1 MGELVFVGLGL
12 NNALGV
18 SLEGLEE
25 AISADAVYIELYSSP
40 MPKFSLG
47 KLQELV
53 GKRIAVL
60 TRKNLEDEAGRQVI
74 EDARRKKVVLFTP
87 GDPMIATTHMALR
100 IRAAKA
106 GIKTRIVHGASIAS
120 AAPGL
125 AGLQN
130 YKFGRAV
137 TVAYP
142 ELGYMPE
149 TAYDVIKENK
159 RLGLH
164 TLVFLGVRADKR
176 YMTIKEALEFI
187 RTIEE
192 RRQEGIIVEDTLA
205 IGIARAG
212 AKRPIVKAGSVCELM
227 RYKFGEPP
235 HILIVPG
242 ELHFM
247 EAEALVVLAEAPKE
261 ILKGEQID

>member
-12 NNALGV
+12 YNELGIP
-18 SLEGLEE
+18 LEGLEE
-25 AISADAVYIELYSSP
+25 TKAADAVYVELYSSP
-40 MPKFSLG
+40 MPKFSLK
-47 KLQELV
+47 KLEKLV
-53 GKRIAVL
+53 GKRVVVL
-60 TRKNLEDEAGRQVI
+60 TRKDLEDEAGRRVI
-74 EDARRKKVVLFTP
+74 EDAERKKVVLLTP
-87 GDPMIATTHMALR
+87 GDPMIATTHVALR

-106 GIKTRIVHGASIAS
+106 GIRTRIVHSASIVS

-142 ELGYMPE
+142 EPGYMPE
-149 TAYDVIKENK
+149 TAYDILVENK

-164 TLVFLGVRADKR
+164 TLIFLGVKADKH
-176 YMTIKEALEFI
+176 YMTIKEALEVL
-187 RTIEE
+187 RTIES
-192 RRQEGIIVEDTLA
+192 RRREGIVVENTLV

-212 AKRPIVKAGSVCELM
+212 SKKPVVKADVVCELM
-227 RYKFGEPP
+227 RYDFGEPP

-247 EAEALVVLAEAPKE
+247 EAEALVILAGAPEE